1 MSLVECV
8 KRWRLQLIVILFI
21 ISSTCAEEY
30 RILTTWDNRTIDHL
44 DRPVVIRLERHDES
58 AFKISVDAP
67 FFNDPPNPNGTV
79 GEPFFTLWDYE
90 VVEVFF
96 LNDKNQYVEIELC
109 PWGQHIVLL
118 LDGQRNTIR
127 HSLFIEFT
135 ATRNDTHW
143 QGVALIPVHFLPPNV
158 GKMNA
163 YAIHGSDPKRVYE
176 SLYPV
181 AFNSTAAADFHN
193 LAAFKPFNASIIVEN
208 AIDAYSEVWV
218 DSFTGIRRLE
228 IKHTWN
234 GTLLDPQDAVE
245 LQLETKS
252 GYGLF
257 IKINAPRYG
266 DALPPSPSGW
276 PFDGLSSYEVVHLFL
291 LGENDT
297 KTLELQFGPMGHYA
311 VIFWTNRTKL
321 GDLQREIT
329 YKTNGFNSMFWE
341 GEAFIPL
348 AYLPARV
355 YKCNAHSAHG
365 PQGNQRQINSLYPA
379 KSNEV
384 RPDFQNYGN
393 YKAIDMTMIYPGND
407 DVTCSDVWADNVD
420 CRPKP
425 PPASAAGH
433 APIGHYALLLL
444 TAFISTFIMVA

>member
-1 MSLVECV
+1 MANGCMTSSGGG
-8 KRWRLQLIVILFI
+8 RRLWPAVNVVCPDVRARDVVVARVNHRHVNGFI
-21 ISSTCAEEY
+21 ITI
-30 RILTTWDNRTIDHL
+30 ILEVWTNFIRFGRVQTVDLTLISL
-44 DRPVVIRLERHDES
+44 RPVSRMGVAFVDPCRKISQRDES
-58 AFKISVDAP
+58 FTFPKHGIETVRFVRYLTLQITQLCAVRPKDDSVVARRPKLKFKRLRIIFDQQKEMNNFVRR
-67 FFNDPPNPNGTV
+67 
-79 GEPFFTLWDYE
+79 
-90 VVEVFF
+90 
-96 LNDKNQYVEIELC
+96 K
-109 PWGQHIVLL
+109 
-118 LDGQRNTIR
+118 TIKR
-127 HSLFIEFT
+127 PS
-135 ATRNDTHW
+135 TRTWRQSIAVTRCVNFDEQPITRFSFKL
-143 QGVALIPVHFLPPNV
+143 Q
-158 GKMNA
+158 
-163 YAIHGSDPKRVYE
+163 
-176 SLYPV
+176 
-181 AFNSTAAADFHN
+181 FNSVLRIEQRTVPGVFDF
-193 LAAFKPFNASIIVEN
+193 
-208 AIDAYSEVWV
+208 
-218 DSFTGIRRLE
+218 
-228 IKHTWN
+228 
-234 GTLLDPQDAVE
+234 
-245 LQLETKS
+245 QLETKS

-276 PFDGLSSYEVVHLFL
+276 PFDGLSSYEVIHLFL
-291 LGENDT
+291 LVENDT
-297 KTLELQFGPMGHYA
+297 KTLELQFGPTGHYA

-420 CRPKP
+420 CRPEP

-433 APIGHYALLLL
+433 APIGHYALLSL

>member
-1 MSLVECV
+1 MSLVEFV

-21 ISSTCAEEY
+21 ISSTRAEEY

-44 DRPVVIRLERHDES
+44 DQPVVIRLERHDES

-193 LAAFKPFNASIIVEN
+193 LAAFQPFNASIIVEN
-208 AIDAYSEVWV
+208 AIDAYSDVWV

-257 IKINAPRYG
+257 IKISAPHYG

-297 KTLELQFGPMGHYA
+297 KTLELQFGPTGHYA

-420 CRPKP
+420 CRPE
-425 PPASAAGH
+425 PPAASTAGH
-433 APIGHYALLLL
+433 APIGHYALLSL